1 MKFLLC
7 IILNFFIF
15 SAVSKNCS
23 KEDYE
28 TAKFW
33 NNYYDPEEVYKV
45 GLKIQNA
52 LKNKD
57 IEKLYSFIDENS
69 NAPRKEKVL
78 KVGFENV
85 FEGKMIENVTSLKPS
100 CSPVGWRGFMLG
112 NGGVWFNGE
121 TLKITSIW
129 HNEVEELPQDFPK
142 WVHNKLIISPRCFS
156 VLWVSG
162 DNYEEY
168 EEQYKIENK
177 TDFRNNVGKY
187 FINLIPIEEINSSW
201 GEKISLAKNI
211 VECNKNSKNL
221 LIKNDHVELITEN
234 EWGKT
239 FLYYKTLKKVSKNNC
254 SNLAP
259 YLKGTC
265 NSSYLVNVS
274 ENSGGTYT
282 SSDYYIY
289 GLFTLNDSSEY
300 LIPLKKFKSDTEGRN
315 YIDSFESK

>member
-1 MKFLLC
+1 MKFLIC
-7 IILNFFIF
+7 IIINLFIF

-28 TAKFW
+28 TADFW
-33 NNYYDPEEVYKV
+33 KNYYDPEEVYKV
-45 GLKIQNA
+45 GLEIQKA

-57 IEKLYSFIDENS
+57 IKKLYSFIDENS
-69 NAPRKEKVL
+69 KAPRKEKVIEIGFD
-78 KVGFENV
+78 KVFDEKV
-85 FEGKMIENVTSLKPS
+85 IESVTKEKPS

-121 TLKITSIW
+121 TLKIISIW
-129 HNEVEELPQDFPK
+129 HNEIEELPQDFPK
-142 WVHNKLIISPRCFS
+142 WVHNKSTISPRCFS

-187 FINLIPIEEINSSW
+187 FINLIPIEEINTSW

-221 LIKNDHVELITEN
+221 LIKNDYVELITEN
-234 EWGKT
+234 ELGKT

-265 NSSYLVNVS
+265 NSSYLVNVR

-289 GLFTLNDSSEY
+289 GLFTLNDSAEY

-315 YIDSFESK
+315 YIDNFESK

>member
-1 MKFLLC
+1 MKYILIL
-7 IILNFFIF
+7 IINLFIYT
-15 SAVSKNCS
+15 AIGKNCS

-28 TAKFW
+28 TADFW
-33 NNYYDPEEVYKV
+33 KNYYDPEEVYKV
-45 GLKIQNA
+45 GLEIQKA

-57 IEKLYSFIDENS
+57 IKKLYSFIDENS
-69 NAPRKEKVL
+69 KVPRKEKVIEIGFD
-78 KVGFENV
+78 KVFDEKV
-85 FEGKMIENVTSLKPS
+85 IESVTKEKPS

-112 NGGVWFNGE
+112 NGGVCFNGE
-121 TLKITSIW
+121 TLKIISIW
-129 HNEVEELPQDFPK
+129 HNEIEELPKDFPK
-142 WVHNKLIISPRCFS
+142 WVHNKSIISPRCFS
-156 VLWVSG
+156 VLWASG

-187 FINLIPIEEINSSW
+187 FINLIPIEEIYASW

-221 LIKNDHVELITEN
+221 LIKNDYVELITEN
-234 EWGKT
+234 ELGKT

-289 GLFTLNDSSEY
+289 GLFTLNDSAEY

-315 YIDSFESK
+315 YIDNFESK

>member
-7 IILNFFIF
+7 IIVNFFIF

-28 TAKFW
+28 TAEFW
-33 NNYYDPEEVYKV
+33 NNYYDPEEVYMV
-45 GLKIQNA
+45 GLKIQDA

-69 NAPRKEKVL
+69 NAPRKEKVFE
-78 KVGFENV
+78 VGFENV
-85 FEGKMIENVTSLKPS
+85 FEGKMIENVTSSKPS

-142 WVHNKLIISPRCFS
+142 WVHNKLTISPRCFS

-187 FINLIPIEEINSSW
+187 FINLIPIEEINTSW

-234 EWGKT
+234 CEHDNC
-239 FLYYKTLKKVSKNNC
+239 YKRYI
-254 SNLAP
+254 NL
-259 YLKGTC
+259 
-265 NSSYLVNVS
+265 
-274 ENSGGTYT
+274 ENGGE
-282 SSDYYIY
+282 I
-289 GLFTLNDSSEY
+289 LL
-300 LIPLKKFKSDTEGRN
+300 R
-315 YIDSFESK
+315 ID

>member
-1 MKFLLC
+1 MKFLIC
-7 IILNFFIF
+7 IIVNLFIF

-28 TAKFW
+28 TAEFW

-45 GLKIQNA
+45 GLKIQDA

-78 KVGFENV
+78 EVGFENV
-85 FEGKMIENVTSLKPS
+85 FEGKMIESVTSLKPS

-129 HNEVEELPQDFPK
+129 HNEIEELPQDFPK
-142 WVHNKLIISPRCFS
+142 WVYNKLTISPRCFS

-187 FINLIPIEEINSSW
+187 FINLIPIEEINTSW

-221 LIKNDHVELITEN
+221 LIKNDYVELINEN

-265 NSSYLVNVS
+265 NSSYLVKVS

-300 LIPLKKFKSDTEGRN
+300 LIPLKKFKSDTEGRD
-315 YIDSFESK
+315 YIDNFEGK